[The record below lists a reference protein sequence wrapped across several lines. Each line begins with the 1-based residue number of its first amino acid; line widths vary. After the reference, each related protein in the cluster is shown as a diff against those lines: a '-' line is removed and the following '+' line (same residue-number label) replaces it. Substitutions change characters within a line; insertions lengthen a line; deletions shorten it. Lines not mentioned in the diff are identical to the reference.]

1 MGIDVTSSSVSTT
14 PISSALTRKLAVVA
28 EPAKALTDLIDTER
42 SIRLEI
48 VIVLLIVSENVLP
61 FIQCGRGTLIG
72 AARGGIAEVGDGV
85 RG

>member
-48 VIVLLIVSENVLP
+48 VIVLLIVSENVLTFYP
-61 FIQCGRGTLIG
+61 MWAGHTHQG
-72 AARGGIAEVGDGV
+72 AARGGIGGSW
-85 RG
+85 